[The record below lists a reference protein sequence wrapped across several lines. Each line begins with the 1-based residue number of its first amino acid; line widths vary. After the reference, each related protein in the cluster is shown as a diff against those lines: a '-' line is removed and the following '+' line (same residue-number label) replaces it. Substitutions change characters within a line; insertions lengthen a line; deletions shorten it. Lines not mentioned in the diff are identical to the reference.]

1 MATDSGRVISAGWN
15 EGGYGYNVW
24 IDHGNGFTSR
34 YSHCSA
40 VLVEAGQLVGQGQ
53 PIAYMGMT
61 GNATGIHV
69 HFEIKYNG
77 EVVDPELFVSP

>member
-1 MATDSGRVISAGWN
+1 MATDSVRVISAGWN